1 MRSGKNRLL
10 TWDRPSGGDLSTH
23 GNGPVIIVPKRDVPQ
38 DILKDSVLAHV
49 AAAYFSVG
57 KRLERKT
64 KCSATRGF
72 ILSTLRGGVALNQN
86 QIATLLGFDRTVVH
100 RAIKSMV
107 QEGLL
112 SERKAKS
119 GRTIHVNLTPKGR
132 KYRKRLINTRIAA
145 DDKLRAELTPEERTT
160 LRRLLK
166 LIAELEF

>member
-1 MRSGKNRLL
+1 MIVNPK
-10 TWDRPSGGDLSTH
+10 
-23 GNGPVIIVPKRDVPQ
+23 IIVPKKDIPQ

-64 KCSATRGF
+64 QCSATRGF
-72 ILSTLRGGVALNQN
+72 ILSTLRGGAALNQN

-107 QEGLL
+107 QEGLV

-119 GRTIHVNLTPKGR
+119 GRAIHVTLTPKGHQ
-132 KYRKRLINTRIAA
+132 YRKRLINARIAA
-145 DDKLRAELTPEERTT
+145 DDKLRKQLTPGERTT
-160 LRRLLK
+160 LLRLLK